1 MASGNNTAAFLTEAK
16 AHPFVVGSAPVWT
29 PGANEIL
36 VKNEAVAINPVDGNL
51 QYMAIFPLNY
61 PTVLGQDV
69 AGKVIAVGPGVTRFQ
84 VGDRVVGHAT
94 SMISGRQQD
103 GGFQLHTILQ
113 TNMASP
119 IPTSMSYET
128 AVVLPLGLSTA
139 AASMFQKDLLN
150 LQRPLE
156 PSRPA
161 NGETFLVWG
170 GASSVGS
177 NAIQLAVAAGYE
189 VITTASPHNFEYVRK
204 LGASQVF
211 DYKSPTVRE
220 DLLTALEPKTLAGV
234 LDCIGAEAWAI
245 CVDLASQGYLRGVSA
260 EGTRVW
266 ILQTAPEPLVAG
278 QGLESVQAAVD
289 LQRAGVSAKKV
300 IVKL

>member
-16 AHPFVVGSAPVWT
+16 AHPFVVGPAPVWT
-29 PGANEIL
+29 PGADEIL

-51 QYMAIFPLNY
+51 QYMAIYPLNY

-69 AGKVIAVGPGVTRFQ
+69 AGKVVAVGPGVTRFQ

-113 TNMASP
+113 TKMASP
-119 IPTSMSYET
+119 IPASMSYET

-150 LQRPLE
+150 LQAPLE
-156 PSRPA
+156 PARQP
-161 NGETFLVWG
+161 NGETLLVWG

-177 NAIQLAVAAGYE
+177 NASKHTLMTVNRNC
-189 VITTASPHNFEYVRK
+189 ASRSY
-204 LGASQVF
+204 A
-211 DYKSPTVRE
+211 
-220 DLLTALEPKTLAGV
+220 DL
-234 LDCIGAEAWAI
+234 
-245 CVDLASQGYLRGVSA
+245 
-260 EGTRVW
+260 
-266 ILQTAPEPLVAG
+266 
-278 QGLESVQAAVD
+278 
-289 LQRAGVSAKKV
+289 
-300 IVKL
+300 